1 MISCSLDGT
10 IKLWEFY
17 RQTLIKSIAQD
28 HPVENLCYNHFND
41 LMAISTSDLTVS
53 ILNAKSGL
61 GKVRSFPEV
70 SQNRIT
76 DMCFSKPD
84 CKWLIVA
91 SLDKS
96 IKVFDIL
103 TSTLIDWVQF
113 QRAPLSIDFAL
124 SGEFLATSHV
134 GEKGVYLWSNKSF
147 FQNLVVQ
154 KVPTEPIQIELPQLS
169 KLEQVKQSHKD
180 FYGDSGDLARANL
193 LGGDANMTS
202 ELIAEK
208 FRDVSRQF
216 ERIRK
221 QKEDKGDYI
230 MLSDQPYS
238 KWQAIFHLEEIKERN
253 KPLLPK
259 KDLPKAPFFLFD
271 LDKVMAG
278 DSKAVPDDLLK
289 QTFFTQEKTKEN
301 KLSKHGFQKKLK
313 EQLKEFDEDYKEQKL
328 FAKVAEGIVAYLKTL
343 SPSGIELEFLSL
355 ASFDFESKENSR

>member
-1 MISCSLDGT
+1 MDFSIKNLSRGRIRSQNGDGRVGQIADFAFSENRERDWQNVLTCHTSSVQPFMWSYANHSISKVSVQQPQSANNVKVTSVAVSQCGNFGVLGYESGAIQKFNMQSGNDRGYFRAKDASQRHSKEVTGVAIDQLNHFLISCSLDGT

-17 RQTLIKSIAQD
+17 RQGLAKTITQE

-53 ILNAKSGL
+53 ILNAKNGL
-61 GKVRSFPEV
+61 SKVRTFPVV

-134 GEKGVYLWSNKSF
+134 GEKGVYLWSNKTF

-154 KVPTEPIQIELPQLS
+154 KVPTEPIKIELPQLS
-169 KLEQVKQSHKD
+169 KMEQVK
-180 FYGDSGDLARANL
+180 
-193 LGGDANMTS
+193 
-202 ELIAEK
+202 
-208 FRDVSRQF
+208 
-216 ERIRK
+216 
-221 QKEDKGDYI
+221 
-230 MLSDQPYS
+230 
-238 KWQAIFHLEEIKERN
+238 
-253 KPLLPK
+253 
-259 KDLPKAPFFLFD
+259 
-271 LDKVMAG
+271 
-278 DSKAVPDDLLK
+278 
-289 QTFFTQEKTKEN
+289 
-301 KLSKHGFQKKLK
+301 
-313 EQLKEFDEDYKEQKL
+313 
-328 FAKVAEGIVAYLKTL
+328 
-343 SPSGIELEFLSL
+343 
-355 ASFDFESKENSR
+355 